1 MCKTFFRGDP
11 VRNKKPPFEITNAMI
26 DSVAEV
32 AELMGK
38 LTSTNR
44 LGSNPTLRRTNRIR
58 TIHGSLAIEQN
69 TLSLEQVTAVLNGK
83 QVLAPPKDI
92 AEVKNAYEIYER
104 LDELDPYSVDD
115 LLTAHGVMT
124 RGLVEESGVF
134 RTRPVGVVDREGQIL
149 HFGTLPQYV
158 PDLVMELLDW
168 TKSSQV
174 HMLIRSCV
182 FHYEL
187 ELIHPFADGNGRI
200 GRLWHTLLLSKWNP
214 AFAWLPVESIIHD
227 RQAEYYAA
235 INTSN
240 DAGESTMFVE
250 FMLSAIEASL
260 IDAIKASDEMSD
272 GKMDQA
278 TMRWKLIEE
287 FLKNHDYIMNADV
300 RELCGVSAATAN
312 RILNGLAAESRLVK
326 CRPNGHWA
334 YILGPVNKL

>member
-1 MCKTFFRGDP
+1 M
-11 VRNKKPPFEITNAMI
+11 RNKKPPFEITNTMI
-26 DSVAEV
+26 HEV
-32 AELMGK
+32 AEIAELVGK
-38 LTSTNR
+38 LTSTNQ
-44 LGSNPTLRRTNRIR
+44 LSANPTLRRTNRIR

-115 LLTAHGVMT
+115 LLTAHGIMT

-134 RTRPVGVVDREGQIL
+134 RSRPVGVVDQEGHVL

-158 PDLVMELLDW
+158 PNLVMELLDW
-168 TKSSQV
+168 TKTSEV

-187 ELIHPFADGNGRI
+187 ELIHPFADGNGRV

-227 RQAEYYAA
+227 RQQEYYDA

-240 DAGESTMFVE
+240 DAGESTVFIE
-250 FMLSAIEASL
+250 FMLSAIKASL
-260 IDAIKASDEMSD
+260 IDAIGTSDEMSD
-272 GKMDQA
+272 GKMDKA
-278 TMRWKLIEE
+278 TLRWNKIQEY
-287 FLKNHDYIMNADV
+287 LKTHGYIMNADV

-312 RILNGLAAESRLVK
+312 RILAKLATEGILVK
-326 CRPNGHWA
+326 FRKKSHWA
-334 YILGPVNKL
+334 YKSR